1 MGNNDYKYVIDT
13 LSYLLLGTKY
23 TYEEIVY
30 NNDISLK
37 YRTIIRRCFEREVDI
52 ATTTLESHLYY
63 MKPEDDSFDIYR
75 RLHARVRVYLPVA
88 RIRHGHEKT
97 EYEEHIY
104 KIAELAAIR
113 PQDKEAAGM
122 IIHEL
127 QLSKVS
133 LMSFAI

>member
-1 MGNNDYKYVIDT
+1 MENNDYKYVIDT
-13 LSYLLLGTKY
+13 LSYLLLGAKY

-37 YRTIIRRCFEREVDI
+37 FRTIVRRYFEKEVDI

-63 MKPEDDSFDIYR
+63 MKPGDESLALYR
-75 RLHARVRVYLPVA
+75 RLHARVRVYIPVT
-88 RIRHGHEKT
+88 RKKHGHDET
-97 EYEEHIY
+97 EYEERIY
-104 KIAELAAIR
+104 KIAELADIP

-133 LMSFAI
+133 LMSFAV